1 METQSKRAERNFLL
15 ERIKSMAED
24 ASLWQLRKLYN
35 FCCTYFGY
43 DK

>member
-1 METQSKRAERNFLL
+1 MGDLGKKAERNFLL
-15 ERIKSMAED
+15 ERIQTMAED

-35 FCCTYFGY
+35 FFCTYVGY